1 MLRAASLY
9 RVSRTFAGLL
19 RCTQD
24 LLDSAT
30 ILSSRRRAVIQ
41 PPTARIV
48 FLRSLVFIIVVMM
61 FAERGPTKTRHD
73 FVEKQIKKD
82 HSAYSSTR
90 QITTERNIRRR
101 TDLEVLP
108 DVSSPRSEKG
118 RARTGSTPNWGE
130 PLNSTNGYMFP
141 RIARRE

>member
-1 MLRAASLY
+1 MA
-9 RVSRTFAGLL
+9 L
-19 RCTQD
+19 RCNTLLAVCRGSAD
-24 LLDSAT
+24 LSDSAT
-30 ILSSRRRAVIQ
+30 IFSSRRRAVIQ
-41 PPTARIV
+41 LATVRIV
-48 FLRSLVFIIVVMM
+48 LLRSLVFIIVVMM
-61 FAERGPTKTRHD
+61 FAERGPTKSRHD

-108 DVSSPRSEKG
+108 DASSPRSEKG
-118 RARTGSTPNWGE
+118 RARTRSTPTGVE

-141 RIARRE
+141 RTARRE